1 MSLINKEV
9 TGHVIVMTL
18 INLERE
24 TEDTETHRPG
34 TEGIIRMINLD
45 SVSHYND

>member
-9 TGHVIVMTL
+9 TGHVMTL

>member
-34 TEGIIRMINLD
+34 TESIIRMINLD